1 MNSKIQPTSVQRQ
14 LKEDWDNRLFI
25 QVVSDNIKNISTF
38 LAKFDLSCRSKLADL
53 NDKLSVIEKKVEF
66 LEASVSKRETLN

>member
-1 MNSKIQPTSVQRQ
+1 MNPTLQPTSVQKQ

-38 LAKFDLSCRSKLADL
+38 LAKFELTCRSKLADL
-53 NDKLSVIEKKVEF
+53 NDKLSVVEKKVEF
-66 LEASVSKRETLN
+66 LEATVSKRETLN

>member
-1 MNSKIQPTSVQRQ
+1 MNPSLQPTSVQKQ

-25 QVVSDNIKNISTF
+25 QVVSDNIKSISSF
-38 LAKFDLSCRSKLADL
+38 LAKFELSCRSKLADL
-53 NDKLSVIEKKVEF
+53 NDKICIIEKKVEF